1 MSLAEVAE
9 IIRRET
15 GITPAVSGDNVLR
28 AALRRAAPELEPAA
42 FVRAAADP
50 VRGRDLVQ
58 RLIDEVTVQETTFL
72 RDRAQLDSIPWPS
85 LLRSAEAAGS
95 AVIRVWSAGCATGE
109 EPYTLALLAAEAFA
123 SARPPVDVLGT
134 DISGRALAAAA
145 AGRYRERAVR
155 ALDDGLRLRYLQRQA
170 DDTYL
175 VGDPLRRLVRYRRHN
190 LARDPLPP
198 LGEAGFD
205 LIICR
210 NVLIYFEASA
220 AERVLER
227 LDHSLRPGGK
237 LLLGAADALRR
248 TVRIAASDRTGDR
261 PPASGP
267 LRAPGPPGR
276 LRAPGPGGRHPAVPR
291 ARQPVPAAEP
301 ADQRLTAVLVAAGKG
316 DRDRAVAEVESL
328 LRDDP
333 LHANA
338 QFVYGLMVLE
348 AGEPD
353 RAAAAFRRALYADPG
368 FALAAFALGCAHDAL
383 GDNAAARRA
392 YQQALR
398 TLDPADERR
407 EILLQQI
414 RIGDIATAC
423 QLRLRWHQRP

>member
-58 RLIDEVTVQETTFL
+58 RLIDEVTVQETTFV

-85 LLRSAEAAGS
+85 LLHSAEAAGS

-109 EPYTLALLAAEAFA
+109 EPYTLALLAAESFA

-155 ALDDGLRLRYLQRQA
+155 ALDARLRLRYLERQA